1 METPNDQN
9 DIIHLDEKLGFITQ
23 NQVVLYKNN
32 REEKIDI
39 QSVSKVQLVKKRIF
53 NLNLLLLCGSLIV
66 FYLTYFFYHIHS
78 VFASFLFI
86 GGISIF
92 LYSFYHKYYNYTIV
106 IKEKNKR
113 VHELKGSQVDRESI
127 KVFYFK
133 IAKRANKKRNN

>member
-1 METPNDQN
+1 MEVSNN
-9 DIIHLDEKLGFITQ
+9 KSDIIHLDEKLGFITQ

-39 QSVSKVQLVKKRIF
+39 QSVSKVQLIKKRIF
-53 NLNLLLLCGSLIV
+53 NLNLLLLCSSLIV
-66 FYLTYFFYHIHS
+66 FYLTYFFYHNHS

-86 GGISIF
+86 CGISIF

-106 IKEKNKR
+106 IKEKNKK
-113 VHELKGSQVDRESI
+113 VHELKGSQIDRENI

-133 IAKRANKKRNN
+133 IVKRTNKKR